1 MEEMVVNSL
10 IMNAPQKPRRS
21 SEHLLALRRQSL
33 GTLDFEFKSESAI
46 GTLTKSH
53 IPKNAELEEG
63 QHGAVGEVCL
73 PLHDVHCVLLPGR
86 VHNVSTES
94 F

>member
-1 MEEMVVNSL
+1 MTVNSL

-33 GTLDFEFKSESAI
+33 GELDFEFQSESAI
-46 GTLTKSH
+46 ETLTKSH

-73 PLHDVHCVLLPGR
+73 PLHDVYCVLLPMNTVNIMYRAGR
-86 VHNVSTES
+86 C
-94 F
+94 